1 MTSVLGANGM
11 NAMFSSGAD
20 DVVARPDEISGLRP
34 DESAIAAEQALAQW
48 FRERGSALIGYSGG
62 VDSTYLAAVA
72 LEALG
77 SDRMLAVLGMSPS
90 VAGFQA
96 RDARDRAVALGLP
109 LRTVETHELDDPGYV
124 ANPSNRCY
132 HCKSELWQQLVP
144 IAREL
149 GLSVVCDGTNADDVR
164 DYRPGMRAAAER
176 QVSTPLADVGLSKAQ
191 IRWLSRRR
199 NLPTWDAPA
208 APCLAS
214 RLPYGVTVTRER
226 LRRVDRA
233 EAALRALGIAGD
245 LRVRHHA
252 GLARVEL
259 PPAALDEWLQPE
271 RAVLLE
277 KVVREAGFDRVVLD
291 LAGFRSGSLN
301 VLHGIRTA

>member
-1 MTSVLGANGM
+1 VTSLLGTNGAGVL
-11 NAMFSSGAD
+11 
-20 DVVARPDEISGLRP
+20 PPSGLCGVAAP
-34 DESAIAAEQALAQW
+34 HDEGAHLTHDEPAIAAEQALVEW

-62 VDSTYLAAVA
+62 VDSTYLAAMA

-77 SDRMLAVLGMSPS
+77 PDRMLAVLGMSSS

-109 LRTVETHELDDPGYV
+109 LRTVETHELDDPSYA

-132 HCKSELWQQLVP
+132 HCKSELWHRLVP
-144 IAREL
+144 VAREL
-149 GLSVVCDGTNADDVR
+149 GFAVVCDGTNADDVR
-164 DYRPGMRAAAER
+164 DYRPGMRAAAEK
-176 QVSTPLADVGLSKAQ
+176 QVCTPLADVGLTKAQ

-199 NLPTWDAPA
+199 NLPTWNAPA

-252 GLARVEL
+252 GMARVEL
-259 PPAALDEWLQPE
+259 PAESLDEWLRPD
-271 RAVLLE
+271 RAALLE
-277 KVVREAGFDRVVLD
+277 EVVREAGFDRVVLD